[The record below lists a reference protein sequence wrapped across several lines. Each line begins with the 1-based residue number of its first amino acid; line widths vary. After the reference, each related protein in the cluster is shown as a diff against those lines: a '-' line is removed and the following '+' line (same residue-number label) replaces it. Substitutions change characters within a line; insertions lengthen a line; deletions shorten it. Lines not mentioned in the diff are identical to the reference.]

1 VGSIVCVAMLEPL
14 PRPLVATGRDGT
26 PLTVWTAHMVRA
38 GIVVPR
44 RSRTTPYDG
53 LAIRDRSP
61 WPQGREEPDEPDGFV
76 AVWLDHPYCD
86 WAGEWTRS
94 WMATI
99 ESVRVLR
106 EAARHE

>member
-1 VGSIVCVAMLEPL
+1 MSPNPVTTLESWYLALPAPASEPAVGSIVCVAMLEPL

-61 WPQGREEPDEPDGFV
+61 WPQRAEEPDEPDGFV
-76 AVWLDHPYCD
+76 AVWLDHP
-86 WAGEWTRS
+86 AL
-94 WMATI
+94 A
-99 ESVRVLR
+99 
-106 EAARHE
+106 